1 MNSSEGGLL
10 VKGVRLGATRAPV
23 YENRDRDDLVMIGF
37 DEGTV
42 GAAVTTTN
50 RSCAAPV
57 HVLRANLATTASVR
71 IWLLNSGNAN
81 AGTGESGMDSCRQT
95 VRAVAKFSWCRHRY
109 NLAILN
115 RSHR

>member
-1 MNSSEGGLL
+1 MNSLEGGLL

-23 YENRDRDDLVMIGF
+23 YENRDREDLVVIGF

-57 HVLRANLATTASVR
+57 HVLSL
-71 IWLLNSGNAN
+71 I
-81 AGTGESGMDSCRQT
+81 
-95 VRAVAKFSWCRHRY
+95 H
-109 NLAILN
+109 I
-115 RSHR
+115 